1 MTSPRPRAIPRE
13 NPALLDTREEI
24 LALLKPGPADP
35 ASRRIQGE
43 GLFLSR
49 ELHPRLVARS
59 CDQPRIPGRATISP
73 LPITYYRKAGTRR
86 SMPTSCSIAC
96 KYICR

>member
-24 LALLKPGPADP
+24 LALLKSGPADP

-43 GLFLSR
+43 GLFLS
-49 ELHPRLVARS
+49 
-59 CDQPRIPGRATISP
+59 
-73 LPITYYRKAGTRR
+73 
-86 SMPTSCSIAC
+86 
-96 KYICR
+96 